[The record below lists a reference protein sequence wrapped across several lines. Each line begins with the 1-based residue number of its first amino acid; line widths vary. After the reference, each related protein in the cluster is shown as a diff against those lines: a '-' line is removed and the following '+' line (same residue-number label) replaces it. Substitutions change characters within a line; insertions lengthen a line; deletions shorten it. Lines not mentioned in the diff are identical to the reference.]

1 MDSKTMDCPSCGQL
15 TAQMKEDS
23 SISHRQYDQLLQ
35 KLMELERQGDME
47 LYAGDCPLED
57 AARCWTLSSTILSAT
72 ICNAAAAEPST
83 LWEPASGVRRSFG
96 RWQTS
101 EKRTW
106 TPGCGAGVEPI
117 TYRKKTEGG
126 VNMDVVK
133 LPKKVRM
140 VCYEI
145 MDGKEGALDTLESF
159 ADKYPHQVAAVKA
172 EVAYFNLDYEK
183 ALALDLTILPWLE
196 EWYYSNVS
204 DEHMIAM
211 TVAAIQLHREQ
222 ELIEALT
229 KEQTRIRAENGL
241 PQRDRFCDIL
251 MDYLKRGLMP
261 FADND
266 KNYPYH
272 EPEEPQTK
280 EQLWAKL
287 VEQNKKLSPD
297 DPDARR
303 KLYNH
308 CCMFG
313 TARDAVDLF
322 EEIQGVPMADSS
334 YRDAIARYLYLG
346 EREKALQTAEQLAT
360 SRLWAVA
367 GPTQVRPMSFFEDP
381 NLRELLLEP
390 ESLRRIREAAF
401 IDDGSLIRK

>member
-1 MDSKTMDCPSCGQL
+1 
-15 TAQMKEDS
+15 
-23 SISHRQYDQLLQ
+23 
-35 KLMELERQGDME
+35 
-47 LYAGDCPLED
+47 
-57 AARCWTLSSTILSAT
+57 
-72 ICNAAAAEPST
+72 
-83 LWEPASGVRRSFG
+83 
-96 RWQTS
+96 
-101 EKRTW
+101 
-106 TPGCGAGVEPI
+106 
-117 TYRKKTEGG
+117 
-126 VNMDVVK
+126 MDVVK

-145 MDGKEGALDTLESF
+145 MDGREGALDTLESF

-229 KEQTRIRAENGL
+229 KEQARIRAENGL
-241 PQRDRFCDIL
+241 PQRVRFCDIL
-251 MDYLKRGLMP
+251 MDYLKRGVMP

-287 VEQNKKLSPD
+287 AEQHKKLSPD

-303 KLYNH
+303 KLYNY

-313 TARDAVDLF
+313 TARDAVDFF
-322 EEIQGVPMADSS
+322 EEIQGV
-334 YRDAIARYLYLG
+334 G
-346 EREKALQTAEQLAT
+346 
-360 SRLWAVA
+360 
-367 GPTQVRPMSFFEDP
+367 
-381 NLRELLLEP
+381 
-390 ESLRRIREAAF
+390 RRASE
-401 IDDGSLIRK
+401 GK

>member
-1 MDSKTMDCPSCGQL
+1 
-15 TAQMKEDS
+15 
-23 SISHRQYDQLLQ
+23 
-35 KLMELERQGDME
+35 
-47 LYAGDCPLED
+47 
-57 AARCWTLSSTILSAT
+57 
-72 ICNAAAAEPST
+72 
-83 LWEPASGVRRSFG
+83 
-96 RWQTS
+96 
-101 EKRTW
+101 
-106 TPGCGAGVEPI
+106 
-117 TYRKKTEGG
+117 
-126 VNMDVVK
+126 MDVVK

-140 VCYEI
+140 VCYEIMDGKEEALDTLESFADKYPHQVAAYEI

-183 ALALDLTILPWLE
+183 ALALDLAILPWLE

-211 TVAAIQLHREQ
+211 TVAAIRLHRLHREQ

-346 EREKALQTAEQLAT
+346 EREKALQTAERLAT

-381 NLRELLLEP
+381 NLREFLLEP

>member
-1 MDSKTMDCPSCGQL
+1 
-15 TAQMKEDS
+15 
-23 SISHRQYDQLLQ
+23 
-35 KLMELERQGDME
+35 
-47 LYAGDCPLED
+47 
-57 AARCWTLSSTILSAT
+57 
-72 ICNAAAAEPST
+72 
-83 LWEPASGVRRSFG
+83 
-96 RWQTS
+96 
-101 EKRTW
+101 
-106 TPGCGAGVEPI
+106 
-117 TYRKKTEGG
+117 
-126 VNMDVVK
+126 MDVIK
-133 LPKKVRM
+133 LPKKFRM

-145 MDGKEGALDTLESF
+145 MDGKEGALDTLEPLPTNIPIRWRRSRRRWPISTWTM
-159 ADKYPHQVAAVKA
+159 KRRW
-172 EVAYFNLDYEK
+172 L
-183 ALALDLTILPWLE
+183 LDLTILPWLE

-211 TVAAIQLHREQ
+211 TVAAIRLHREQ
-222 ELIEALT
+222 ELMEALT
-229 KEQTRIRAENGL
+229 KEQARIRAENGL

-251 MDYLKRGLMP
+251 MDYLKRGVMP

-346 EREKALQTAEQLAT
+346 QREKALQTAERLAT

-381 NLRELLLEP
+381 NLREFLLEP

>member
-1 MDSKTMDCPSCGQL
+1 
-15 TAQMKEDS
+15 
-23 SISHRQYDQLLQ
+23 
-35 KLMELERQGDME
+35 
-47 LYAGDCPLED
+47 
-57 AARCWTLSSTILSAT
+57 
-72 ICNAAAAEPST
+72 
-83 LWEPASGVRRSFG
+83 
-96 RWQTS
+96 
-101 EKRTW
+101 
-106 TPGCGAGVEPI
+106 
-117 TYRKKTEGG
+117 
-126 VNMDVVK
+126 MDVVK

-211 TVAAIQLHREQ
+211 TVAAIRLHREQ
-222 ELIEALT
+222 ELMEALT
-229 KEQTRIRAENGL
+229 KEQARIRAENGL

-251 MDYLKRGLMP
+251 MDYLKRGVMP

-287 VEQNKKLSPD
+287 VEQNKKLSSD

-308 CCMFG
+308 LLYV
-313 TARDAVDLF
+313 RNR
-322 EEIQGVPMADSS
+322 QGC
-334 YRDAIARYLYLG
+334 RR
-346 EREKALQTAEQLAT
+346 
-360 SRLWAVA
+360 
-367 GPTQVRPMSFFEDP
+367 
-381 NLRELLLEP
+381 
-390 ESLRRIREAAF
+390 SL
-401 IDDGSLIRK
+401 

>member
-1 MDSKTMDCPSCGQL
+1 
-15 TAQMKEDS
+15 
-23 SISHRQYDQLLQ
+23 
-35 KLMELERQGDME
+35 
-47 LYAGDCPLED
+47 
-57 AARCWTLSSTILSAT
+57 
-72 ICNAAAAEPST
+72 
-83 LWEPASGVRRSFG
+83 
-96 RWQTS
+96 
-101 EKRTW
+101 
-106 TPGCGAGVEPI
+106 
-117 TYRKKTEGG
+117 
-126 VNMDVVK
+126 MDVVK
-133 LPKKVRM
+133 LPKKVRV

-145 MDGKEGALDTLESF
+145 MDGREEALDTLESF

-204 DEHMIAM
+204 DEHMTAM

-222 ELIEALT
+222 EMIEALT
-229 KEQTRIRAENGL
+229 KEQARVRAENGL

-251 MDYLKRGLMP
+251 MDYLKRGVKP

-287 VEQNKKLSPD
+287 VEQNKKLSSD

-303 KLYNH
+303 KRYNH

-313 TARDAVDLF
+313 TARDSVDPF

-346 EREKALQTAEQLAT
+346 QREKALQTAERLAT

-381 NLRELLLEP
+381 NLREFLLEP

-401 IDDGSLIRK
+401 IDDGSLVRK